1 MYILSPLKTIYV
13 LYINKI
19 KNNNP
24 QPTKQTKNPQL
35 KFEIDDMIFV
45 FLLYFIQAFVK
56 YLSRSNLYTAVFV
69 YSINL
74 LRKKHAFTVVP
85 IKL

>member
-1 MYILSPLKTIYV
+1 MYIISPLKTIYV
-13 LYINKI
+13 LYINEI
-19 KNNNP
+19 KKNP
-24 QPTKQTKNPQL
+24 QPTNQTKNPLL

-45 FLLYFIQAFVK
+45 FLHFIQAFVK

-69 YSINL
+69 NSINL